1 MKIPMTREDIE
12 LISAV
17 VEEND
22 LNTFYLVIENGSGI
36 GSTMSVELD
45 VDINGR
51 KAKAYIPIAGVE
63 KW

>member
-12 LISAV
+12 LINAV

-36 GSTMSVELD
+36 GSIMSVELD
-45 VDINGR
+45 IDINGR

>member
-22 LNTFYLVIENGSGI
+22 LNTFYLVVENGSGI

-45 VDINGR
+45 IHINGR
-51 KAKAYIPIAGVE
+51 KAKAYIPIADVE
-63 KW
+63 NW